1 MTTAKQILLALCLAG
16 LAGCSTNK
24 QQSQGNAAPPA
35 PAATAQRSNSG
46 ALDFLAD
53 IPAYKSV
60 SLKMSE
66 RHLLKILRKHKI
78 PYTEDRRANQSVS
91 YFTHPQEHVMVVF
104 GFREGNCTGIQ
115 RLQD

>member
-1 MTTAKQILLALCLAG
+1 MTTTKRILLALCLAG

-24 QQSQGNAAPPA
+24 QPSQGTPAPA
-35 PAATAQRSNSG
+35 PAAAQHSDS
-46 ALDFLAD
+46 AKLDFLAD

-60 SLKMSE
+60 SQKMSE
-66 RHLLKILRKHKI
+66 HQLLKILRKNKI
-78 PYTEDRRANQSVS
+78 PYTVDRRANESVS